1 MGSGAGRVLLLFLCL
16 GKLCRAIREDSSTLA
31 RHLGGVMDEERVGRD
46 GESAEKRLGPEKGP
60 VGIVQRVKQALE
72 QSMHG
77 DAYMLVILEIAKGLE
92 IGRLPD
98 VKFMTDFLKRLQ
110 ALEQVP
116 QEEYDSFAAVL
127 WRECRVIEGD
137 WEEATERKE

>member
-1 MGSGAGRVLLLFLCL
+1 
-16 GKLCRAIREDSSTLA
+16 
-31 RHLGGVMDEERVGRD
+31 MDEERVGRD

-60 VGIVQRVKQALE
+60 VGIVPRVKQALE

-137 WEEATERKE
+137 WEEVTERKE